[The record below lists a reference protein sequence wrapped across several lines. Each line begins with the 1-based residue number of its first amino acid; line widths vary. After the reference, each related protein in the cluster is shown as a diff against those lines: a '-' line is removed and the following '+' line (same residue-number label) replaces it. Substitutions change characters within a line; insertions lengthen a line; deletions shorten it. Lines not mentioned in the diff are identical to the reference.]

1 MYLER
6 YNKLKWCINMEIK
19 EISNL
24 QRKAYSN
31 TSKIK
36 ILNELAS
43 KLSDVT
49 DLATEIY
56 IGTVSD
62 NNKEFSLYL
71 PINMK
76 ESRVYFKSKFQLDLE
91 NNLKDKKITITD
103 EGIRNLH
110 FLILEIDKHNKTQNE
125 IFLKMSQIIDL

>member
-1 MYLER
+1 MKEFNNVI
-6 YNKLKWCINMEIK
+6 NKLQK
-19 EISNL
+19 
-24 QRKAYSN
+24 KAYS
-31 TSKIK
+31 TTAKVE
-36 ILNELAS
+36 ILNNFAS
-43 KLSDVT
+43 QLSNLT

-76 ESRVYFKSKFQLDLE
+76 ESRVYFKSKLQVDLE
-91 NNLKDKKITITD
+91 NNLKDKEITITD

>member
-1 MYLER
+1 
-6 YNKLKWCINMEIK
+6 MEIK

-24 QRKAYSN
+24 QKKAYS
-31 TSKIK
+31 TKSKVE
-36 ILNELAS
+36 ILNKFAS

-62 NNKEFSLYL
+62 NGKEFSLYL

-76 ESRVYFKSKFQLDLE
+76 ENRTYFKSNWDLDLE
-91 NNLKDKKITITD
+91 NNLKNKEITITD
-103 EGIRNLH
+103 EGIRNLY
-110 FLILEIDKHNKTQNE
+110 FLILKINKHNKTQNE
-125 IFLKMSQIIDL
+125 IFLKISQIIDL

>member
-1 MYLER
+1 
-6 YNKLKWCINMEIK
+6 MEIK

-24 QRKAYSN
+24 QKKAYS
-31 TSKIK
+31 TKSKVE
-36 ILNELAS
+36 ILNKFAS

-62 NNKEFSLYL
+62 NNKESSLYL